1 MLPRASLFFFRSFL
15 RYCKRKQPV
24 MRNCMHNSLP
34 TTLIKCHCQIY
45 LIQNEAYLKN
55 TKPTF
60 QTIWAEGA
68 DKEGSARKQCM
79 RIKKK
84 YTVHSLSPQRL
95 LRIHY
100 IIQNGHSEP
109 YDIAVIELHAN
120 FPVCLK

>member
-1 MLPRASLFFFRSFL
+1 
-15 RYCKRKQPV
+15 
-24 MRNCMHNSLP
+24 MHNSLP

-84 YTVHSLSPQRL
+84 YTVHSLLPQRL